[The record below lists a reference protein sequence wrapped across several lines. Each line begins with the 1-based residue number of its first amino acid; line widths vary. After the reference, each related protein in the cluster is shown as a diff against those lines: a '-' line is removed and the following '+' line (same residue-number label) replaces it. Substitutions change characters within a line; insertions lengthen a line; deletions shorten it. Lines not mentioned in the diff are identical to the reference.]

1 MFLFDV
7 ENKSV
12 LDVLKV
18 MHIQQHIQQHMHL
31 RLIIAVPESYFFMS
45 RSPSFALP
53 TREVGIIIALNTYLV
68 NRF

>member
-12 LDVLKV
+12 LDMLKV
-18 MHIQQHIQQHMHL
+18 MHIQQHMHP

-53 TREVGIIIALNTYLV
+53 TFEVGIIIALNTYLV

>member
-12 LDVLKV
+12 LDMLKV
-18 MHIQQHIQQHMHL
+18 MHIQQHMHP
-31 RLIIAVPESYFFMS
+31 RLIIAVPKSYFFMS
-45 RSPSFALP
+45 RSPFFALP
-53 TREVGIIIALNTYLV
+53 THEVGIIIALNTYLV